1 VGPAFE
7 SFLTVVVPIAL
18 AIALFAYLFR
28 RELARVVSYLR
39 AWQREDEVDD
49 ACHAAAVR
57 EVENPMVA
65 VPPQPPHEETQA
77 EDRP

>member
-18 AIALFAYLFR
+18 AIALSAYLFR
-28 RELARVVSYLR
+28 RELARVVTYLR

-49 ACHAAAVR
+49 ACRAAAVR
-57 EVENPMVA
+57 EVENPTAA